1 MEFITEKDRI
11 YATDAAG
18 NVVAEVDFPTAD
30 GVSTIDHTFVD
41 PSLRGEGIAGKLVKL
56 AADKILSEGNKIAAR
71 CSYAVAW
78 FKRHPEYP
86 VDCSGP
92 VACRIDRRR
101 KNHNSQD
108 SKS

>member
-1 MEFITEKDRI
+1 MDFITEKDRI

-18 NVVAEVDFPTAD
+18 NVIAEVTFPTID

-41 PSLRGEGIAGKLVKL
+41 PSLRGQGVASELVKH
-56 AADKILSEGNKIAAR
+56 AVDRILEEGNKIAAT
-71 CSYAVAW
+71 CAYAEAW

-86 VDCSGP
+86 LVNSGP

-101 KNHNSQD
+101 
-108 SKS
+108 

>member
-18 NVVAEVDFPTAD
+18 KVIAEVDFPTKD

-41 PSLRGEGIAGKLVKL
+41 PSLRGEGVAGKLVRL
-56 AADKILSEGNKIAAR
+56 AADKILEEGNQIAAT

-78 FKRHPEYP
+78 FKRHPEYHL
-86 VDCSGP
+86 VDAGP
-92 VACRIDRRR
+92 VACRIDRR
-101 KNHNSQD
+101 H
-108 SKS
+108 

>member
-18 NVVAEVDFPTAD
+18 NVVAEVTFPTVD

-41 PSLRGEGIAGKLVKL
+41 PSLRGGGIAGKLVKL
-56 AADKILSEGNKIAAR
+56 AADKILSEGNKIAAT
-71 CSYAVAW
+71 CAYAVAW

-86 VDCSGP
+86 VDCSSP
-92 VACRIDRRR
+92 IACRIDKRR
-101 KNHNSQD
+101 
-108 SKS
+108 